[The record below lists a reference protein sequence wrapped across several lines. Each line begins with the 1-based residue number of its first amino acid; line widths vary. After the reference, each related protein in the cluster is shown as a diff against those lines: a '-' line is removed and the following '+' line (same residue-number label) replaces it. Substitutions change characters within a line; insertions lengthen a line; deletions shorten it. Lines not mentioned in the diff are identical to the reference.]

1 MNWALKVEASGF
13 FIFIDTVDSTYLQ
26 VVFVTENIA
35 IKRSARLPE
44 SSIQTGSLTELQME
58 TILSFYWQT
67 YTSGTSIIYFYFFVI
82 QITVKFFFFFTYQV
96 HL

>member
-1 MNWALKVEASGF
+1 MKSYLTCVQDKKIPNGC
-13 FIFIDTVDSTYLQ
+13 TVDSAYLQ

-58 TILSFYWQT
+58 TILSFY
-67 YTSGTSIIYFYFFVI
+67 
-82 QITVKFFFFFTYQV
+82 
-96 HL
+96 